1 MKNKEVIELFLQKK
15 EAKGSNLYSDGH
27 RLVNYNT
34 TLAEWYSEFLLIV
47 NNTGYSV
54 TTSKNQGWIK
64 YAVDKHEKIIP
75 LVIYN
80 VPMNTK
86 DLTSIYESLKRG
98 I

>member
-1 MKNKEVIELFLQKK
+1 MKNKDVIELFLQKK
-15 EAKGSNLYSDGH
+15 KARGSNLYSDGH
-27 RLVNYNT
+27 RLVNYDT

-47 NNTGYSV
+47 NSTRYSV
-54 TTSKNQGWIK
+54 TTSKNQGWLKDAI
-64 YAVDKHEKIIP
+64 DKRRKIIP

-80 VPMNTK
+80 VPMNRK

>member
-47 NNTGYSV
+47 NNTRYSV
-54 TTSKNQGWIK
+54 TTSKNQDWIK
-64 YAVDKHEKIIP
+64 YATDKREKVIP

-80 VPMNTK
+80 VPINTK